1 MKKRSNKLS
10 HAAHI
15 KRHTKGTSN
24 ELSFSVLDAAKN
36 ALDEGKDT
44 PTEQARRFGRINLF
58 TMPGRKKPPATPV
71 KDQLQS
77 LAGALANPVLPKAP
91 ATSLPT
97 PKSEEPDEEEL
108 SPAVE
113 PVFIEQAPAEPAVP
127 SFESAPRSSG
137 RTSRDEIAWRKGR
150 RRRRKILAGVASAV
164 IIIALVGAGVWWL
177 YNDNVRYQQNTQQ
190 LEQSHDALA
199 ATDELLLKLDEAL
212 QDPLGESAAA
222 FYEQHE
228 SEVQQ
233 CLASLDEAEKNATD
247 AAAGLRETLE
257 RTAADNLMSASSA
270 RRTMFDA
277 GWEILEQAQG
287 MRSAYQQMQDIWQQ
301 VLDADAQAREA
312 AQRASSGSRDA
323 ISAGKDLEAQAKT
336 KLEETA
342 AELEEFAQENTEV
355 DVSAFQAYVAKRIE
369 ALGYAIAS
377 DEALEARDTQKA
389 TENNDAYNAADE
401 EAAGLAATLPAD
413 PGQPVL
419 DAMEELSANAVE
431 TYEAA
436 RAQASTSDAFLRDY
450 FGSSER

>member
-58 TMPGRKKPPATPV
+58 TLPGRKKPPATPM

-77 LAGALANPVLPKAP
+77 LAGALAHPVLPKAS
-91 ATSLPT
+91 AASLPAVK
-97 PKSEEPDEEEL
+97 PEEQESEEPHVVE
-108 SPAVE
+108 E
-113 PVFIEQAPAEPAVP
+113 PVVFEQASAEPAAP
-127 SFESAPRSSG
+127 SFESASRRSG

-150 RRRRKILAGVASAV
+150 RRRRKILTGVASAM
-164 IIIALVGAGVWWL
+164 IILALAGAGVFWL
-177 YNDNVRYQQNTQQ
+177 YNDNVRYQQNTLQ

-199 ATDELLLKLDEAL
+199 STDELLLQLDEAL

-228 SEVQQ
+228 SEIQQ
-233 CLASLDEAEKNATD
+233 CLASLDEAEKSATE

-270 RRTMFDA
+270 RRTMFDS
-277 GWEILEQAQG
+277 GWEILAQAQD
-287 MRSAYQQMQDIWQQ
+287 MRGAYQQMQDIWQQ
-301 VLDADAQAREA
+301 VMDADAQAREA
-312 AQRASSGSRDA
+312 AQQASSGSRDA
-323 ISAGKDLEAQAKT
+323 ITAGKDLEAQAKT
-336 KLEETA
+336 KFEEVA
-342 AELEEFAQENTEV
+342 AELEEFAQENTDA
-355 DVSAFQAYVAKRIE
+355 DVSAFQSYVAKRIE
-369 ALGYAIAS
+369 ALDYAIAS
-377 DEALEARDTQKA
+377 DEALAARDTQKA

-401 EAAGLAATLPAD
+401 EAAGLAAALPAD

-419 DAMEELSANAVE
+419 DAMEELSADAVE